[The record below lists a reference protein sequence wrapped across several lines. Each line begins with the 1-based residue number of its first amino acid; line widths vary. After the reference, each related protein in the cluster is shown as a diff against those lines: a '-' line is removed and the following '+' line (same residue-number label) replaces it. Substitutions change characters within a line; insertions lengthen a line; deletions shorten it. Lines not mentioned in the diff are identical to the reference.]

1 MQLQKGLDRLGV
13 WDHLD
18 YPPFTTGPRR
28 STALSVFVPRGDE
41 TEYQV
46 KKRMHAVVRAVADAE
61 VVLGSGKRMFATY
74 AKTKAERDI
83 AGHASWVKRAVAGI
97 NPQSV
102 RELDV
107 EYRTGGVWM
116 GSSFVASATNP
127 HPPGVADQDLLW
139 DDHRMGKAWVHV
151 GGLARE
157 LGVSC
162 EALGKCPEEARR

>member
-1 MQLQKGLDRLGV
+1 
-13 WDHLD
+13 
-18 YPPFTTGPRR
+18 
-28 STALSVFVPRGDE
+28 
-41 TEYQV
+41 
-46 KKRMHAVVRAVADAE
+46 
-61 VVLGSGKRMFATY
+61 MFATY

-83 AGHASWVKRAVAGI
+83 AGHASWVKRAVAEI
-97 NPQSV
+97 SPQSV

-139 DDHRMGKAWVHV
+139 DDHRLGKAWVHV

-157 LGVSC
+157 LGVSG
-162 EALGKCPEEARR
+162 EALGKCLEEARR